1 MKITDYKSVTGLWKI
16 TEGMGITV
24 SDSRKNLD
32 KFLKRNK
39 GFCLVALG
47 EKKEIIGTI
56 LSGHDGKRAYIYHLA
71 VEKRYRRNG
80 IGKELVNTSMQKLK
94 AAGIPK
100 CTLFVY
106 NKNISGK
113 RFWQSMG
120 WFVRKDLT
128 MMQFFTHGK

>member
-1 MKITDYKSVTGLWKI
+1 MKITDHKSVTDLWQRS
-16 TEGMGITV
+16 EGMGITV

-32 KFLKRNK
+32 KYLRRNK
-39 GFCLVALG
+39 GFCFVATG
-47 EKKEIIGTI
+47 EKHEILGTI
-56 LSGHDGKRAYIYHLA
+56 LSGHDGKRGYIYHLA
-71 VEKRYRRNG
+71 VDKSVRRNG
-80 IGKELVNTSMQKLK
+80 IGKELVNKCTKKFKS
-94 AAGIPK
+94 AGIPK

-128 MMQFFTHGK
+128 MMQYFTDGK